1 MKYKFAGFLCLA
13 LAGGFVTSCSDDDDY
28 SAGPLDDNGF
38 YMPDQPDEYLD
49 IEPGDNS
56 FTFQVARPIGGD
68 AATATL
74 LHDADPVFNIP
85 STVQFAAGEKVADVT
100 VTFNMDELL
109 LKDYYISIAVTPDEA
124 CPYGDSQLDLTVGVA
139 DHLRWQSLGTG
150 LYRDAFLCELMEDD
164 FAEFDKWSKYQYE
177 CEIME
182 HKYYTGVYRLIK
194 PYGTG
199 RDYEINCE
207 DPNAVYIEQQNLGQ
221 VVSGTNLYVYSYAAN
236 FLNNGYDLPTVAGA
250 GYCGKLENGIITFP
264 LRKGAG
270 TLLTAF
276 PPYVGSFIGCNS
288 RGEFLIMLPD
298 AYAANPIP
306 PVEVPA
312 AGSGDSPTE

>member
-1 MKYKFAGFLCLA
+1 MKYKFAGLLGLA
-13 LAGGFVTSCSDDDDY
+13 LLAGVVTACNDDDSY
-28 SAGPLDDNGF
+28 SAGPRSDNGF
-38 YMPDQPDEYLD
+38 YMPDQNDEYLD

-56 FTFQVARPIGGD
+56 FTFQVARPVGGE
-68 AATATL
+68 AVTATL

-85 STVQFAAGEKVADVT
+85 SSVDFAEGETVADVT
-100 VTFNMDELL
+100 VTFNMEDLL

-164 FAEFDKWSKYQYE
+164 IFELNDWSEYEYE

-182 HKYYTGVYRLIK
+182 HKYYSGIYRLIK

-199 RDYEINCE
+199 GSFEINCE
-207 DPNAVYIEQQNLGQ
+207 NPSACYIEQQNLGQ
-221 VVSGTNLYVYSYAAN
+221 VISGTNLYVFSYAAN
-236 FLNNGYDLPTVAGA
+236 FLNNGYPLATVANA
-250 GYCGKLENGIITFP
+250 GYCGKNDNGIITFP
-264 LRKGAG
+264 LRNGAG

-276 PPYVGSFIGCNS
+276 PPYLGSFVGCNS
-288 RGEFLIMLPD
+288 RGEFLVMLPD
-298 AYAANPIP
+298 AYASTP
-306 PVEVPA
+306 VPA
-312 AGSGDSPTE
+312 PAL